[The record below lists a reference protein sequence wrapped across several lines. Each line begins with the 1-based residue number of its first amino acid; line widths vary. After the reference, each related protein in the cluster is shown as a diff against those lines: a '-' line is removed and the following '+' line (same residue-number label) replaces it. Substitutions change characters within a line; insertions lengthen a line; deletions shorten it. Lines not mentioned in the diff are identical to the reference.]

1 MEFQTCET
9 TIFDRF
15 CAFHAVCIEKK
26 FVFCYNEKYKNKQRK
41 MREEDMLSEK
51 NAKIMTKTLGQV
63 LLLLLEEGK
72 V

>member
-1 MEFQTCET
+1 
-9 TIFDRF
+9 
-15 CAFHAVCIEKK
+15 
-26 FVFCYNEKYKNKQRK
+26 